1 MWTLIME
8 KIFTLYVQMQSG
20 NTIISLGDMRGIWP
34 GRIFALPTETAVRA
48 RPGRKDKS
56 DRGHSAQ

>member
-1 MWTLIME
+1 ME

-34 GRIFALPTETAVRA
+34 GRIFALLTETAVRA